1 MKLFLEEFIKKLWPQ
16 TLLFSLLSI
25 VQTLIYI
32 LSIILIFGE
41 SNLETQVGL
50 LNSLVGY
57 LDNVT
62 YLVIFLFLYVFSS
75 IISFYL
81 QVDIANKFSINLNKD
96 LDKIYDY
103 SAIQSSANITSSTV
117 MKDVTY
123 EFARFGTNLVMPLL
137 EGIKHLISIFLI
149 FFFLFLTFPD
159 LILNVSLIFIP
170 YLLFWYGTKKYFE
183 NISIKIS
190 SLLNDRQRFADFK
203 YTDINRSFR
212 DSSLSYVDKSFSKVI
227 KSIADL
233 NVISKTIASMPK
245 IILETL
251 ILVVALI
258 ILSSPD
264 GSGNLTQQIYFLGL
278 SAIRILPGMQGI
290 SNSISS
296 FQLNWPALEKYE
308 LRRNSVRDF
317 SNQDSINRKASF
329 PEVIEN
335 ITIKSSL
342 KNIKFNI
349 PNKISFDKSGI
360 ILFKGKSGLG
370 KTTFLRILLGLEPSI
385 YESKDLILG
394 NLNTFYLDQHTT
406 LLSGSVR
413 ENFQDFN
420 SSEQKKLL
428 KEAYEIFFNESNFKS
443 FEDFLDSPIGLN
455 TGLSGGELNRIK
467 IMKSLFYEAR
477 FFIWDEPFDGMQSGL
492 AKQIVNYLKSFKNKT
507 FLIIDHNILEMDSA
521 NSIVF
526 FTRDKDA
533 VELNQKFS

>member
-1 MKLFLEEFIKKLWPQ
+1 MKLFFEEFIKKLWPQ

-32 LSIILIFGE
+32 LSIVLIFGE
-41 SNLETQVGL
+41 SNLETEVGL
-50 LNSLVGY
+50 LSSLVSY

-81 QVDIANKFSINLNKD
+81 QVDISNKFSINLNKD

-103 SAIQSSANITSSTV
+103 SAIQSSANITSSTI

-137 EGIKHLISIFLI
+137 EGIKHIISIFLI

-212 DSSLSYVDKSFSKVI
+212 DSSSSYVDKSFSKVI

-317 SNQDSINRKASF
+317 SMQDSINRMSSF
-329 PEVIEN
+329 PEIIEN
-335 ITIKSSL
+335 ITIQSSL

-349 PNKISFDKSGI
+349 PNTISFDQSGI

-370 KTTFLRILLGLEPSI
+370 KTTFLRILLGLEPSY

-394 NLNTFYLDQHTT
+394 NLNTFYLDQHTN

-420 SSEQKKLL
+420 SPEQKKLL
-428 KEAYEIFFNESNFKS
+428 KEAYEIFFKESNFKS
-443 FEDFLDSPIGLN
+443 FKDFLDSPIGLN

-492 AKQIVNYLKSFKNKT
+492 AKQIVNYLKSFKDKT

>member
-81 QVDIANKFSINLNKD
+81 QVDISNKFSINLNKD

-233 NVISKTIASMPK
+233 NVISKTIASTPK

-317 SNQDSINRKASF
+317 SKQDSINRKSSF

-370 KTTFLRILLGLEPSI
+370 KTTFLRILLGLEPST

-420 SSEQKKLL
+420 SPEQKKLL

-492 AKQIVNYLKSFKNKT
+492 AKQIVNYLKSFKDKT

>member
-1 MKLFLEEFIKKLWPQ
+1 MKLFLQEFIKKLWPQ
-16 TLLFSLLSI
+16 TFLFSLLSI

-41 SNLETQVGL
+41 SNLETQVGI

-62 YLVIFLFLYVFSS
+62 YLVIFLFLYFFSS

-81 QVDIANKFSINLNKD
+81 QVDISNKFSINLNKD

-103 SAIQSSANITSSTV
+103 SAIQSSTNITSSTV

-137 EGIKHLISIFLI
+137 EGIKHLISILLI

-183 NISIKIS
+183 NISIKMS

-227 KSIADL
+227 KSMADL

-251 ILVVALI
+251 ILVVALV

-308 LRRNSVRDF
+308 LRRNSIRDF
-317 SNQDSINRKASF
+317 SNQDSINRKSSF

-335 ITIKSSL
+335 ITIQSSL

-349 PNKISFDKSGI
+349 QNKISFDKSGI

-370 KTTFLRILLGLEPSI
+370 KTTFLRILLGLEPSV

-420 SSEQKKLL
+420 SPEQKKLL

-492 AKQIVNYLKSFKNKT
+492 AKQIVNYLKSFKIKHSLSLT
-507 FLIIDHNILEMDSA
+507 TIFLKWIAL
-521 NSIVF
+521 
-526 FTRDKDA
+526 T
-533 VELNQKFS
+533 Q